1 MSLATFSRYESWLL
15 KGAWVGVALVVFQ
28 ACLLSFYFLRLPR
41 ETQTRDTSS
50 TLTWRQ
56 QPGPAAQSFS
66 IWDVFQKRGTG
77 RAGISDPAKRFRL
90 AGTFFVYQEGSP
102 DTRKAVLD
110 DLRDKAQRIV
120 KENDDMGGVSVVR
133 ILRDSVLL
141 RSSDGQEEELVLGFS
156 ATAGTVQGTAGQA
169 GGQPSNRFGGRQ
181 IADKTWTFSRS
192 ALLDYYQEL
201 KDDPQRLVAVFDSLK
216 PQYNDKR
223 RIMGYR
229 LGIEGEREFFDA
241 TGLKEGDT
249 VLKVNE
255 TPMTSQRQAERF
267 ISDFVN
273 GNANAF
279 VLDVD
284 RGGTMQ
290 KLIYQTK

>member
-1 MSLATFSRYESWLL
+1 LL
-15 KGAWVGVALVVFQ
+15 KGAWVGVALVVLQ
-28 ACLLSFYFLRLPR
+28 ACLLLFFFLRLPR
-41 ETQTRDTSS
+41 EIQDRDTPSP
-50 TLTWRQ
+50 LTWRQ
-56 QPGPAAQSFS
+56 PAAAAQSS
-66 IWDVFQKRGTG
+66 SSWSVFQKLGSA

-90 AGTFFVYQEGSP
+90 AGTFFVYQEGSA

-110 DLRDKAQRIV
+110 DLRDKVQRIV
-120 KENDDMGGVSVVR
+120 KENDDLGGLSVIR

-156 ATAGTVQGTAGQA
+156 ATAGAGQGTAGQPA
-169 GGQPSNRFGGRQ
+169 GGQPSNRFGGSQ
-181 IADKTWTFSRS
+181 VGDKSWIFSRS

-201 KDDPQRLVAVFDSLK
+201 KDEPQRLVAVFDSLK

-223 RIMGYR
+223 RIIGYR

-273 GNANAF
+273 GKANAF

-284 RGGTMQ
+284 RGGTPQ

>member
-28 ACLLSFYFLRLPR
+28 ACLLLFFFLRLPR
-41 ETQTRDTSS
+41 EIQTRDASGQP
-50 TLTWRQ
+50 TWRQ
-56 QPGPAAQSFS
+56 PAAAVSS
-66 IWDVFQKRGTG
+66 SDWSVFQKRGTA
-77 RAGISDPAKRFRL
+77 RAGISDPGKRFRL

-110 DLRDKAQRIV
+110 DLRDKTQRIV

-141 RSSDGQEEELVLGFS
+141 RGSDGQEEELVLGFS
-156 ATAGTVQGTAGQA
+156 TITGTVGQGAPAQKA
-169 GGQPSNRFGGRQ
+169 GGPSNRFGGKQ
-181 IADKTWTFSRS
+181 IGEKSWVFSRS

-201 KDDPQRLVAVFDSLK
+201 RDEPQRLLAVFDSLK
-216 PQYNDKR
+216 PQYNDKHK
-223 RIMGYR
+223 ITGYK

-241 TGLKEGDT
+241 SGLQEGDT
-249 VLKVNE
+249 VLKVND
-255 TPMTSQRQAERF
+255 TPMTNRRQAERF

-273 GNANAF
+273 GRASAF

-284 RGGTMQ
+284 RGGTPQ